1 MNFYV
6 APTVSDEAKVPELV
20 HKIAHARAC
29 CADHVR
35 QRFLSEMSYDRFRL
49 AFLAK
54 IREEKEESGEA
65 LFARIEQLIDQV
77 FFNPTVASQQIRH
90 KHFRKFGF
98 LVDRGDHGRL
108 L

>member
-1 MNFYV
+1 MNFY
-6 APTVSDEAKVPELV
+6 AAATVIDETTVTELV

-90 KHFRKFGF
+90 EHFRKFGF